1 MNAAAPII
9 DIFLSHIENLLIFN
23 KEAAKTYLKLS
34 KAAFAPELAKALGP
48 EQTAIKSQIS
58 RMQLIKKLYQQ
69 KAQSTSPLLAIN
81 PIKLSRT
88 KSAAQDLQLIH
99 AALQLLAVQNS
110 QYQAILKLM
119 EATKPAHVPELI
131 DQCISENKDTETW
144 ITRTLVQLSQS

>member
-1 MNAAAPII
+1 
-9 DIFLSHIENLLIFN
+9 
-23 KEAAKTYLKLS
+23 
-34 KAAFAPELAKALGP
+34 
-48 EQTAIKSQIS
+48 
-58 RMQLIKKLYQQ
+58 MQLIKKLYQQ
-69 KAQSTSPLLAIN
+69 KAQSTGPLLAIN

-110 QYQAILKLM
+110 QYQAILKLI
-119 EATKPAHVPELI
+119 EAAKPAHVPELI